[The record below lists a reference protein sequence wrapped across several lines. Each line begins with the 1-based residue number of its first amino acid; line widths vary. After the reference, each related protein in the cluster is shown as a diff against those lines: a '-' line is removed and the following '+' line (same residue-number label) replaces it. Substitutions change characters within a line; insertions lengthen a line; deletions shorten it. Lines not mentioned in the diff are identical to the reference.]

1 MLETIQSGHTKILQ
15 MNLSLFFK
23 RNNCESIWSSAENFL
38 SNFVGFH
45 KVPDILLYKR
55 LSLSLATSNLK
66 EQAIGK
72 ILEGNANAAE
82 KQLKACV

>member
-1 MLETIQSGHTKILQ
+1 MVETIQSGHTKILQ

-45 KVPDILLYKR
+45 KVPDILLCKR
-55 LSLSLATSNLK
+55 LSLATSNLK

-72 ILEGNANAAE
+72 ILEGE
-82 KQLKACV
+82 KQLKACE